1 MSLRTLSRQFDKKES
16 IGESKRSKH
25 TFVLL
30 FRLWVANRNASRFI
44 RGSKFP
50 CMDRAKLRQTAG
62 GRESPGLTPPK
73 ASRLFTVHMFLNIW
87 PYRPIP
93 RMRRVVTQ
101 GRVTFRSHTWAM
113 SEATTEAPVPSGST
127 PARREDGNPPLAS
140 ETRYRNKRD
149 RPPPKQTHIPLRGS
163 ALEFLTGA
171 WRGAYAVALLSA
183 SLALGSHSNYVD
195 FRQPCAREQTLSSHR

>member
-1 MSLRTLSRQFDKKES
+1 
-16 IGESKRSKH
+16 
-25 TFVLL
+25 
-30 FRLWVANRNASRFI
+30 
-44 RGSKFP
+44 
-50 CMDRAKLRQTAG
+50 
-62 GRESPGLTPPK
+62 
-73 ASRLFTVHMFLNIW
+73 
-87 PYRPIP
+87 
-93 RMRRVVTQ
+93 
-101 GRVTFRSHTWAM
+101 M

-183 SLALGSHSNYVD
+183 SLALSVLTEVEETA
-195 FRQPCAREQTLSSHR
+195 AREKKSKQNNNEVDDDETTTTTEIRNARAVKGTTRPHLRNTDSSDSRRDCGRQGQHGTVKCPVTTCEKPALKIRESVTVLRGISGAIKRSV